1 MHQCLNVIICNFAIF
16 GPIFMKFSPI
26 CRAKELG
33 MLFTIWKVFA
43 LFLVWEGTYIRLQ
56 NRPRKIPLNCTNGST
71 KLNKGVIR
79 ALDEQCL

>member
-33 MLFTIWKVFA
+33 MLFSVWKVFA
-43 LFLVWEGTYIRLQ
+43 LFWFGKGPIFGS
-56 NRPRKIPLNCTNGST
+56 KIGLGKS
-71 KLNKGVIR
+71 L
-79 ALDEQCL
+79 